1 MERGGERWRE
11 GEGVEGWEEIDH
23 LGEGECVGGEAGERK
38 RFEDERERCWRERR
52 SEWSRERGR

>member
-11 GEGVEGWEEIDH
+11 GDGVEDWEEIEN

-38 RFEDERERCWRERR
+38 RLEDEREMLARE
-52 SEWSRERGR
+52 EERVE